1 MNNSR
6 ENAITATA
14 KRAGTRA
21 YPDRGYPQVRAMRM
35 RRP

>member
-6 ENAITATA
+6 ENAITAAA

-21 YPDRGYPQVRAMRM
+21 DTARGYLQGLAMRM
-35 RRP
+35 RRT